1 VITVI
6 LRGDP
11 EGKGRPRSRMVFP
24 RSKPPFIHVYSD
36 PKTAAYEKTLALAG
50 KVAMRGRPPLMGP
63 LAITVTAIMRVPA
76 SWPIKDRDAALA
88 GTIRPQVKPDWDNIG
103 KTSDALNGIVWN
115 DDVQIVFAQV
125 LKVYGEEPMLKIEI
139 REAPVGGGLL

>member
-1 VITVI
+1 MITVI

-103 KTSDALNGIVWN
+103 KVTDALNGIVWN

-125 LKVYGEEPMLKIEI
+125 LKVYGEEPMLKVEI
-139 REAPVGGGLL
+139 REAPTGGGLL